1 MKIMMHYMDEASKE
15 DDMQKWEYLSIRQ
28 QSSVIGSG
36 IFVKYPNGDE
46 KKISSDAD
54 WKIGYELLDTSTSA
68 TNAGIYNRTW
78 VLKRPKS

>member
-1 MKIMMHYMDEASKE
+1 
-15 DDMQKWEYLSIRQ
+15 MQKWEYLSIRQ

-54 WKIGYELLDTSTSA
+54 WKIIHGLLNQFGEIGYELLDTSTSA